1 MSLVRFVLSSFWYND
16 IFKTPKSMKK
26 VIMWQLPKLDVGRIS
41 RNMLERNITLLLVLP
56 SFLVRFPMKE
66 LHMVYSII

>member
-1 MSLVRFVLSSFWYND
+1 
-16 IFKTPKSMKK
+16 
-26 VIMWQLPKLDVGRIS
+26 MWQLPKLDVGRIS

>member
-16 IFKTPKSMKK
+16 IFKNSQVHEKSNNVAATKARRWK
-26 VIMWQLPKLDVGRIS
+26 DIAQHVRAKYY
-41 RNMLERNITLLLVLP
+41 LLLVLP